1 MNKEQF
7 RLKLCELLVT
17 LVNDMR
23 VVVSDVDAEYV
34 LNRITDIV
42 YSDYENNQNKP
53 NINGIEKPFRHLAY
67 GDFDI
72 RYFNVINIMRC
83 IRNTT
88 YGIYPQQIV
97 R

>member
-23 VVVSDVDAEYV
+23 VVVSEVEAEYV

-42 YSDYENNQNKP
+42 YGDYENNQNKP
-53 NINGIEKPFRHLAY
+53 NINGIEKPFKHLAY

-83 IRNTT
+83 IKNST
-88 YGIYPQQIV
+88 YGIYPQPLT